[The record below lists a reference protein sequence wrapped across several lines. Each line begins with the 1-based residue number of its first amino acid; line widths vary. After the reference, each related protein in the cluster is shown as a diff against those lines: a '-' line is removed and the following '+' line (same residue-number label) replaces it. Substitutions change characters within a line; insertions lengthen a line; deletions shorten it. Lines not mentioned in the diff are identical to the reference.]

1 MVRTTEGI
9 VDILRRCG
17 PGALPESQLLVEM
30 HRRKPSARIS
40 RARLRSQVRA
50 AGDRLL
56 LLEVKPDAIEGSQSP
71 DPLDSWI
78 VLTCASDA
86 PDQTRLAALLW
97 SSLAALAAEVDPA
110 SRTSVSRW
118 VGQAYQA
125 QRVHDL
131 LGGRID

>member
-17 PGALPESQLLVEM
+17 PGALPESRLLAEM

-40 RARLRSQVRA
+40 RAKLRSQVRA

-56 LLEVKPDAIEGSQSP
+56 LLEVKPDAVEGAWP
-71 DPLDSWI
+71 VEPLDSWI
-78 VLTCASDA
+78 VLVRASDA
-86 PDQTRLAALLW
+86 PDQSRLAALLW
-97 SSLAALAAEVDPA
+97 TSLATLAAEVDPA

-118 VGQAYQA
+118 VSQAYQA
-125 QRVHDL
+125 QRVHEL
-131 LGGRID
+131 MGGGIS